1 MTRRF
6 RHSAPWLFSLSR
18 CLRPTQRRDPVFN
31 IYRRRATSIA
41 RSEQGPLLHL
51 SYVKECSLP
60 RRQVEGIGKNA
71 EAGGNQVKLSVV
83 GLNRNTCVAL

>member
-1 MTRRF
+1 
-6 RHSAPWLFSLSR
+6 
-18 CLRPTQRRDPVFN
+18 V
-31 IYRRRATSIA
+31 
-41 RSEQGPLLHL
+41 E
-51 SYVKECSLP
+51 ECSLP